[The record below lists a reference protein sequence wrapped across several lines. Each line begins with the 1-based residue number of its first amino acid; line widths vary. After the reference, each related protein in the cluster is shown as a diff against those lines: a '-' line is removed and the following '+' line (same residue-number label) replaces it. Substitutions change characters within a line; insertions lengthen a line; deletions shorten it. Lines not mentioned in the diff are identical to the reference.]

1 MQLWLL
7 FEEAS
12 DTYHT
17 YIKKRNK
24 SALMPAPNDTDQNS
38 LKHVS
43 LSFILWTVCIE
54 EYKHS

>member
-1 MQLWLL
+1 
-7 FEEAS
+7 
-12 DTYHT
+12 
-17 YIKKRNK
+17 
-24 SALMPAPNDTDQNS
+24 MPAQNDTDQNS